1 LNLRQYVTD
10 IFFGQDGESPCV
22 QLDVLFKFDA

>member
-1 LNLRQYVTD
+1 LNLRQYVTI
-10 IFFGQDGESPCV
+10 IFFSDDSESSCA